1 MFVFWFCSCSLLVT
15 MVAGAVVTA
24 IAGGNLRND
33 CRAYPAWN
41 IHWGVYLGDGLL
53 VVVGIVMAIGAP
65 TTFFVYL
72 V

>member
-1 MFVFWFCSCSLLVT
+1 MTYWFCSFSLLVT
-15 MVAGAVVTA
+15 MVAGVVITA
-24 IAGGNLRND
+24 IAGGDLRND
-33 CRAYPAWN
+33 FRAYPAWN

-53 VVVGIVMAIGAP
+53 MVAGIVMAIGAL